1 MTILVTIA
9 GVMTY
14 NSIPK
19 ERFPDVVLPTIF
31 VSTIYPGASP
41 ADIENTVTKPLE
53 KKIKAISGVK
63 KLSSQSMESISVITV
78 EFNSNVSVADAKQK
92 VKDAVDKATDIPA
105 DARKNQN
112 VQEFDISEMPVMN
125 RIRRDESAM
134 T

>member
-1 MTILVTIA
+1 MKNGFPITNWSIKNRTAVFVMTILVTIA

-63 KLSSQSMESISVITV
+63 KLSISLKITIRTIDIFV
-78 EFNSNVSVADAKQK
+78 FLTNYIQAQIQKKLSNPE
-92 VKDAVDKATDIPA
+92 TLC
-105 DARKNQN
+105 
-112 VQEFDISEMPVMN
+112 
-125 RIRRDESAM
+125 
-134 T
+134 